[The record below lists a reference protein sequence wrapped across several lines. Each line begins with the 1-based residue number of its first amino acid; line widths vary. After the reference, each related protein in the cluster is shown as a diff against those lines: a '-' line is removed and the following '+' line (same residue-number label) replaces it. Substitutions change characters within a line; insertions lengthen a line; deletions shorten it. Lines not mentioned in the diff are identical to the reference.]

1 MTLLLSLPAISSPL
15 LDKIINYLKGA
26 PNPVDSEYNVG
37 RSILIVSYIMKYYS
51 ILM

>member
-26 PNPVDSEYNVG
+26 
-37 RSILIVSYIMKYYS
+37 RTLMTVSATAADR
-51 ILM
+51 